1 MTSALRLCVAVVVCL
16 FLASCKVDYSAIRVA
31 PPNEPVA
38 HLVAGLNRLNGAPVL
53 ILAINGKKPGALLGR
68 EVQIAAGKNTVK
80 MKYWDGWVTSEVD
93 FAHDFEAGG
102 YYIAE
107 VYPDHSA
114 SMAKFVFTQV
124 SADAFQVFMCRAQK
138 DLQERLKNVNPQ
150 PAPACDAVRRKQS
163 AAP

>member
-1 MTSALRLCVAVVVCL
+1 MCL

-38 HLVAGLNRLNGAPVL
+38 HLVAGLSRLNGAPVL

-68 EVQIAAGKNTVK
+68 EVQIAAGRNTVK

-93 FAHDFEAGG
+93 FAHDFGAGA
-102 YYIAE
+102 YYI
-107 VYPDHSA
+107 
-114 SMAKFVFTQV
+114 FTQV

-163 AAP
+163 AAL